1 MKHTMQVIKS
11 MLFCPYYC
19 EKIDNPHKFLMI
31 PQHYLFILIHICMY
45 NTIHIFSIGFI
56 HMIWLIHVSEYL
68 EWGGV
73 FHILHAM
80 LYI

>member
-1 MKHTMQVIKS
+1 MKHTMQEIKS
-11 MLFCPYYC
+11 MLFCPYYSA
-19 EKIDNPHKFLMI
+19 KNSHKFLMI
-31 PQHYLFILIHICMY
+31 PQHYLFILIHICMS
-45 NTIHIFSIGFI
+45 NTIHMLSIGFI

-73 FHILHAM
+73 FHALHAM

>member
-1 MKHTMQVIKS
+1 MKHIMQVNSYNFVPIT
-11 MLFCPYYC
+11 LR
-19 EKIDNPHKFLMI
+19 KIENQHKFLMI
-31 PQHYLFILIHICMY
+31 LQHYLFILIHICMS
-45 NTIHIFSIGFI
+45 NTIHMLSIGFI